1 MAGRKKQRK
10 LNRVVEEVADDRRLI
25 QGGVSYSRRSQLRP
39 VEQENEEEKP

>member
-10 LNRVVEEVADDRRLI
+10 LNRVVEEVADNCELI

-39 VEQENEEEKP
+39 VE